1 MLLVGDKFKQ
11 VKEICGFNYIGETF
25 VVEDLVDSHIVF
37 SLPNRGVGMMTLEEF
52 SEYFE
57 KYVEPKWSNWENY
70 GFDLEYR
77 LKGEL
82 LEVRIRGSETSVF
95 AKPCEEDEF
104 NLDIGIAVCIQKLR
118 IKEIERF
125 IKEVRKDSNLL
136 IARAQ
141 ADIGKINRSIKES
154 F

>member
-11 VKEICGFNYIGETF
+11 VKELGGFNMIGETF
-25 VVEDLVDSHIVF
+25 IVQDLMENHIVF

-57 KYVEPKWSNWENY
+57 KIVEPKWSDWENY

-77 LKGEL
+77 VKGDLIEAR
-82 LEVRIRGSETSVF
+82 VRGSQVSVF

-104 NLDIGIAVCIQKLR
+104 NLDIGLAVCIQKLR
-118 IKEIERF
+118 IREIEHF
-125 IKEVRKDSNLL
+125 IKEVKKDSNLL

-141 ADIGKINRSIKES
+141 ADIAKINRVIKDR